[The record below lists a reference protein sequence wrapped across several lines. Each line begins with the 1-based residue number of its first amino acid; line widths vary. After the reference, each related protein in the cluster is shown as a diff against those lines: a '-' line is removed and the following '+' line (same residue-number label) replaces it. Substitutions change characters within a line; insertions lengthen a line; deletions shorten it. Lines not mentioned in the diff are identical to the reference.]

1 LVLCSVGMLHLNP
14 ALEVALL
21 ASAVN
26 PYRASVLRVSELLIM
41 VRFFSERFLHM
52 RMLTCIADLPP
63 PMLTSTGQPLPVP
76 PLPQTT
82 VNAALLPKDLIE
94 SRGRKRPS
102 GEHREEPPTSRLR
115 REISTEQTPQRYHH
129 EEHVGHMQHAG
140 PSSVS
145 KLHVPDSGDRGNSAQ
160 AWEIP
165 GVTTLLSHVSQL
177 SAFLGLMSV
186 LTFPVLSILVGT
198 KSVSSETQLV

>member
-1 LVLCSVGMLHLNP
+1 
-14 ALEVALL
+14 
-21 ASAVN
+21 
-26 PYRASVLRVSELLIM
+26 
-41 VRFFSERFLHM
+41 
-52 RMLTCIADLPP
+52 
-63 PMLTSTGQPLPVP
+63 MLTSTGQPLPVP

-82 VNAALLPKDLIE
+82 ASAALLPKDMIE

-129 EEHVGHMQHAG
+129 EEHVGHMQPAG

-145 KLHVPDSGDRGNSAQ
+145 RPHIPDASDRGNSAQ

-186 LTFPVLSILVGT
+186 LTFPCFLF
-198 KSVSSETQLV
+198 QLAPNQCQARLNWCNRELLKLMQLKMNAMMSQEELEDPEMITCQM